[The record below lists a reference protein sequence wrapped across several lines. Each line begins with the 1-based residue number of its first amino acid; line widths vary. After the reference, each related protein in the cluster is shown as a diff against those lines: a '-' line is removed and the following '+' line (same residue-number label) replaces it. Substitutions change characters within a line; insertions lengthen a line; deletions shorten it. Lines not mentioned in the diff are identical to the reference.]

1 MTIMTL
7 TIEPLIQIEE
17 LGNLLGITRYNIYKK
32 IKRSNFPKGY
42 KLNGKRFFKPSEI
55 QSYYE
60 SLGIKIEIN

>member
-1 MTIMTL
+1 MTL
-7 TIEPLIQIEE
+7 SIEPLIQIEE

-55 QSYYE
+55 QSYY
-60 SLGIKIEIN
+60 SDLGISIKFES